1 MYEIKKHDMRELHNV
16 NYELSFLGIDLMF
29 PISAFLGNRKVFVC
43 LVQLKCTTLSQEE
56 LIFIWWNDWLLFVPR
71 QDNFFF
77 VKLSDIFSRGQA
89 KSQSIFSNCM
99 IQDLILP
106 LLTTSLA
113 YNSKYSKLNRLNGI
127 EWIFNLQTF
136 VFCYKNL

>member
-1 MYEIKKHDMRELHNV
+1 M
-16 NYELSFLGIDLMF
+16 LS
-29 PISAFLGNRKVFVC
+29 
-43 LVQLKCTTLSQEE
+43 LVP
-56 LIFIWWNDWLLFVPR
+56 W
-71 QDNFFF
+71 QDSNLF

-89 KSQSIFSNCM
+89 KSQSIFSYCM

-113 YNSKYSKLNRLNGI
+113 FNSKYSKLNRLNGI